1 MVWGRFPFNGRT
13 PPAEKSFN
21 LLRMTKIL
29 LEPVVLSADVVRV
42 DVKALDVPA
51 NFFGISF
58 HLGIGGLGWKLQS
71 YELGDVF
78 KGENPFFLAFAK
90 EHEIIAGMVLKRG
103 DIVDVHD
110 GVLMSFLVRPTS
122 GGRMDFSFSNEVLSV
137 FRHGRVDLSNV
148 EWVSGSVNVAW
159 NKSAASDVGTPLGLV
174 SVDLVPESVISAG
187 SLAADVK
194 VSTFMPGSR
203 ISDLYEFLG
212 LILFVFIVFSG
223 IYLLYISRKR
233 R

>member
-1 MVWGRFPFNGRT
+1 
-13 PPAEKSFN
+13 
-21 LLRMTKIL
+21 
-29 LEPVVLSADVVRV
+29 
-42 DVKALDVPA
+42 
-51 NFFGISF
+51 
-58 HLGIGGLGWKLQS
+58 
-71 YELGDVF
+71 
-78 KGENPFFLAFAK
+78 
-90 EHEIIAGMVLKRG
+90 
-103 DIVDVHD
+103 
-110 GVLMSFLVRPTS
+110 
-122 GGRMDFSFSNEVLSV
+122 MDFSFSNEVLSV
-137 FRHGRVDLSNV
+137 FRNGRVDLSNV

-187 SLAADVK
+187 SLAAGVK